1 MEVPRKLRLARF
13 DLSNSLF
20 VSSFGIL
27 GLRIVPYEVDDLS
40 RWVQRLVHAQV
51 HGAAGARFDIDA
63 NTPPKKGKH
72 STFLR
77 FRFNLELRSDIKV
90 AKMSEMQ

>member
-72 STFLR
+72 SR
-77 FRFNLELRSDIKV
+77 FRFNLELRSDTKV